1 MAGGVE
7 SQWSIRVF
15 ERFERSVV
23 RLNHGGLFLGT
34 GFVVY
39 WDESRACLIIT
50 CHHVVSRVP
59 MSEILDAYFSGN
71 TIPSA
76 VRIVRRG
83 NDIKDLALL
92 RVQRISSQVTRP
104 PVVMDFF
111 QHPVAPGWDVVLLG
125 YNVLRNNFIL
135 EPSTCSPS
143 TNTHIKYSCTST
155 GGMSGSPIVLARV
168 NKVVGVHFMSSGS
181 TGEQLEHWMLA
192 WGCNM
197 KGGFVC
203 REQLEHWMRTWGCK
217 MKVIGDDRGCNLH
230 SSVVLDFLA
239 SCSSMLYC

>member
-181 TGEQLEHWMLA
+181 TGYAICTQAIREYLEEYLRMRAAGTLDVSL
-192 WGCNM
+192 GM
-197 KGGFVC
+197 QYERGFC
-203 REQLEHWMRTWGCK
+203 LQRAAGTLDANLGMQDE
-217 MKVIGDDRGCNLH
+217 GDRR
-230 SSVVLDFLA
+230 
-239 SCSSMLYC
+239 